1 MNPEKPNRPKVSIT
15 EHPSHVPLSKSKKL
29 AAIVNRIAAD
39 VSPQASPA
47 VKAELSTG
55 LKSEFELA
63 LQHAQQLIDGRI
75 NDIMHSLPQGKRN
88 KLFSFRF
95 DSVEAIKSLELT
107 AAFKKLDLNAQHINL
122 RVLKS
127 VNYHGDT
134 V

>member
-29 AAIVNRIAAD
+29 AAIANKFPAGSSQ
-39 VSPQASPA
+39 SPPV

-55 LKSEFELA
+55 LTSEFELA
-63 LQHAQQLIDGRI
+63 LQQARQLIDARI
-75 NDIMHSLPQGKRN
+75 NDIMNSLPQGKRN

-95 DSVEAIKSLELT
+95 GSVEAIKALELT

-127 VNYHGDT
+127 VNYHGDSI
-134 V
+134 

>member
-15 EHPSHVPLSKSKKL
+15 EHRQLVPRSQSKKL
-29 AAIVNRIAAD
+29 AAIANKLPAD
-39 VSPQASPA
+39 VSQSPT

-63 LQHAQQLIDGRI
+63 LHHAQQLIDARI

-95 DSVEAIKSLELT
+95 GSVEAIKALELT

-127 VNYHGDT
+127 VNYHGDSL
-134 V
+134 

>member
-1 MNPEKPNRPKVSIT
+1 MNPENPNRPKVSIT
-15 EHPSHVPLSKSKKL
+15 EHRQLVPRSQSKKL
-29 AAIVNRIAAD
+29 AAIANKLPAGSSQ
-39 VSPQASPA
+39 SPPA

-63 LQHAQQLIDGRI
+63 LQHAQQLIDARI

-95 DSVEAIKSLELT
+95 GSLEAIKALELT
-107 AAFKKLDLNAQHINL
+107 AAFKKLDLDTQHINL

>member
-1 MNPEKPNRPKVSIT
+1 MNPENPNHPKVNIT
-15 EHPSHVPLSKSKKL
+15 QHRQLVSPSQSKKL
-29 AAIVNRIAAD
+29 AAIANKRPAGL
-39 VSPQASPA
+39 SPSPPA
-47 VKAELSTG
+47 VKAELLTG

-63 LQHAQQLIDGRI
+63 LHHAQQLIDVRI

-95 DSVEAIKSLELT
+95 GSVEAIKALELT

>member
-1 MNPEKPNRPKVSIT
+1 MNPEKPNRPKVSVT
-15 EHPSHVPLSKSKKL
+15 EHRQLVPPSKSKKL
-29 AAIVNRIAAD
+29 AAIANKHPAD
-39 VSPQASPA
+39 LSQSAPF
-47 VKAELSTG
+47 VKSESFTD

-63 LQHAQQLIDGRI
+63 LQHTQHLIDARI

-95 DSVEAIKSLELT
+95 GSVEAIKALELT
-107 AAFKKLDLNAQHINL
+107 AAFKKLNLDVQHLNL

>member
-15 EHPSHVPLSKSKKL
+15 EHRQLVPRSQSKKL
-29 AAIVNRIAAD
+29 AAIANKIATD
-39 VSPQASPA
+39 VSPQSPPA

-63 LQHAQQLIDGRI
+63 LHHAQQLIDARI

-95 DSVEAIKSLELT
+95 GSVETIKLLELT

-127 VNYHGDT
+127 VNYHGDSL
-134 V
+134 

>member
-1 MNPEKPNRPKVSIT
+1 MNPEKPNRPKVSIN
-15 EHPSHVPLSKSKKL
+15 EHRQLVSPSKSKKL
-29 AAIVNRIAAD
+29 AAIANKIAAD
-39 VSPQASPA
+39 VSPQSPPA

-63 LQHAQQLIDGRI
+63 LQQAQHLIDARI
-75 NDIMHSLPQGKRN
+75 NDIMNSLPHGKRN

-95 DSVEAIKSLELT
+95 GSVEAIKSLELT
-107 AAFKKLDLNAQHINL
+107 AAFKKLDIDAQHINM

>member
-15 EHPSHVPLSKSKKL
+15 EHRLLVPRSQSKKL
-29 AAIVNRIAAD
+29 AAIANKFPAD
-39 VSPQASPA
+39 VSQSPPA

-63 LQHAQQLIDGRI
+63 LHHAQQLIDARI

-95 DSVEAIKSLELT
+95 GSVEAIKALELT

-127 VNYHGDT
+127 VNYHGDS

>member
-29 AAIVNRIAAD
+29 AAIANKHPTGLSQ
-39 VSPQASPA
+39 SPPA

-63 LQHAQQLIDGRI
+63 LHHAQQLIDTRI

-95 DSVEAIKSLELT
+95 GSVEAIKALELT
-107 AAFKKLDLNAQHINL
+107 TAFKKLDLNAQHINL

-127 VNYHGDT
+127 VNYHGDSL
-134 V
+134 

>member
-1 MNPEKPNRPKVSIT
+1 MNPENPNRPKVSIT

-29 AAIVNRIAAD
+29 SAIVNRIAAD

-63 LQHAQQLIDGRI
+63 LQHAQQLIDARI

-95 DSVEAIKSLELT
+95 GSVEAIKALELT

>member
-15 EHPSHVPLSKSKKL
+15 EHRQLVPRSQSKKL
-29 AAIVNRIAAD
+29 AGIANKRPAD
-39 VSPQASPA
+39 VSPSPPT

-55 LKSEFELA
+55 LTSEFELA
-63 LQHAQQLIDGRI
+63 LHHAQQLIDARI
-75 NDIMHSLPQGKRN
+75 NDIMNSLPQGKRN

-95 DSVEAIKSLELT
+95 CSVEAIKALELT

-127 VNYHGDT
+127 VNYHGDSL
-134 V
+134 